1 MRSIIKIVIPAK
13 AGIHRSV
20 PVKTERRSRAFAGV
34 TLMGTVLCLFLSFT
48 SPAGAQDDSGT
59 AAKQAFMIDY
69 DTGTVLLAKNADQR
83 MTPSSMTKEMTMY
96 LTFEALK
103 NGKLTLDQ
111 TLPVSERAWKMQGS
125 KMFAPLHS
133 QVRVEDLIR
142 GVIIQSGNDAAV
154 VLAEGLGGTE
164 DNFAL
169 MMNKKAE
176 ELGMKGSHF
185 MNASGWPDPNHYST
199 AHDLATL
206 VLHQIHDFPK
216 YYHYYA
222 EKEFTYNNIKQG
234 NRNPLLYRN
243 IGADG
248 LKTGH
253 TDDGGYGLIGSGTL
267 GGRRVVFVVNGL
279 DSMQA
284 RADEGARLL
293 EWGLKT
299 FENVRIFKA
308 GDIVDHVPVVLGRS
322 QQVALTVEK
331 GVLVTLPLAA
341 KDELKVTVTYD
352 SPLVAPV
359 KEGQKIGTLHIEAPH
374 VAPIDEPLVAGAD
387 VEKLGFFKMAA
398 AKAKLLLAGKHAAGT

>member
-1 MRSIIKIVIPAK
+1 
-13 AGIHRSV
+13 
-20 PVKTERRSRAFAGV
+20 
-34 TLMGTVLCLFLSFT
+34 
-48 SPAGAQDDSGT
+48 
-59 AAKQAFMIDY
+59 
-69 DTGTVLLAKNADQR
+69 
-83 MTPSSMTKEMTMY
+83 
-96 LTFEALK
+96 
-103 NGKLTLDQ
+103 
-111 TLPVSERAWKMQGS
+111 
-125 KMFAPLHS
+125 
-133 QVRVEDLIR
+133 
-142 GVIIQSGNDAAV
+142 
-154 VLAEGLGGTE
+154 
-164 DNFAL
+164 
-169 MMNKKAE
+169 
-176 ELGMKGSHF
+176 MKGSHF